1 MKKEVE
7 FIDWHKFENEA
18 RAEGYS
24 VICGVDEAGRGPLA
38 GPVCAAAVILP
49 EGLMIEGLND
59 SKKLTEKKREAL
71 YDVIKEKAVAYS
83 IAMADEKEIDKINI
97 LQATFLAMKR
107 AVEGLDIKPDFVLVD
122 GNRDP
127 KLGIPTATVIKG
139 DALSESIAAASVLAK
154 VTRDRFM
161 LEISGKYPEYQFPQ
175 HKGYGTKL
183 HYEMI
188 EKYGI
193 SPVHRRS
200 FLKKLTGEK

>member
-1 MKKEVE
+1 MKEKIPV
-7 FIDWHKFENEA
+7 DWHKYENAA
-18 RAEGYS
+18 RAKGFKA
-24 VICGVDEAGRGPLA
+24 ICGVDEAGRGPLA

-49 EGLMIEGLND
+49 PDCVIDGLND
-59 SKKLTEKKREAL
+59 SKKLSEKKREAL
-71 YDVIKEKAVAYS
+71 FDVIKNEALAYS
-83 IAMADEKEIDKINI
+83 IAMASEKEIDEINI

-107 AVEGLDIKPDFVLVD
+107 AVDSLSIKPDYILVD

-127 KLGIPTATVIKG
+127 MFDTDTELVVKG
-139 DALSESIAAASVLAK
+139 DSLSASIAAASVLAK

-161 LEISGKYPEYQFPQ
+161 LEIDKKYPQYQFSK

-188 EKYGI
+188 AEYGI
-193 SPVHRRS
+193 SDVHRRT